1 MATNNLKVTELDFDA
16 IKQNLRDYLRDSS
29 VNPEFQDYDF
39 EASGL
44 NVLLNILAYNT
55 HYNAYYLNMVANE
68 AFLDTAKL
76 RPSVVS
82 LAKSLGYTPHSTNAP
97 VASVNVT
104 VLSENTTTGEL
115 IIPAY
120 YQFQSNQID
129 GTSFTF
135 NTLEQYT
142 ATKSAGNYYFENVN
156 IYEGQIVTYR
166 FTYNELSNPKQ
177 VFTLPD
183 ENIDTS
189 TLKVAVLPSSTSSS
203 STPYTLVSDILNTD
217 ASSEVFY
224 LQESAVGR
232 YEVYFGNDYIGKKLT
247 NGNIVIV
254 TYLVTNGTAAN
265 KANNFV
271 GTSSLTDSLDET
283 LTTITVEPV
292 SEAVGGIGKEDI
304 DSIKYSASTSYTAQ
318 NRLVTQNDY
327 SSYIL
332 NKYPSIDSVSVWG
345 GEDETPP
352 VFGKVYI
359 SMKPKTGYY
368 LSESEKTRILTD
380 IVGPKAVLSID
391 PEIRDP
397 EYLYVKLSTNIKYD
411 TKKTVAT
418 PDVIKTSV
426 KNKILEYFNLNVNQF
441 NSTFA
446 ISKLNEE
453 IDNMYDAI
461 IGIQT
466 TMRLEKKFIPALS
479 TNSTY
484 TINFNASL
492 YRGTLINRLVSDQF
506 DVLDNSGTRRT
517 AILEEVPES
526 FTGIADIL
534 ITNGGTG
541 YTSQPTVTITGDGTG
556 ATATAKIVNGKIES
570 FTITNRG
577 INYSRALITV
587 SGGGGFGAT
596 AVVVLNSRYGTLR
609 TVYFDSNAERKVINP
624 TAGTIDY
631 DSGQI
636 VLNNLNVLSTS
647 STSGY
652 IKLNVQ
658 SESEIISSIKN
669 TLIVIDSTDSSS
681 ITTTLTA
688 V

>member
-1 MATNNLKVTELDFDA
+1 MATNNLKVTELDFDT
-16 IKQNLRDYLRDSS
+16 IKQNLKDYLRDSS

-104 VLSENTTTGEL
+104 VPSENTTSGEL
-115 IIPAY
+115 ILPAY

-142 ATKSAGNYYFENVN
+142 ATKSGGNYYFENVN
-156 IYEGQIVTYR
+156 IYEGQVVTYR

-183 ENIDTS
+183 ENIDTN
-189 TLKVAVLPSSTSSS
+189 TLKVSVLPSSTSST

-232 YEVYFGNDYIGKKLT
+232 YEIYFGNDYIGKKLN

-254 TYLVTNGTAAN
+254 TYLVTNGTVAN

-271 GTSSLTDSLDET
+271 ATGSLTDSLDET
-283 LTTITVEPV
+283 LTTITVDSV
-292 SEAVGGIGKEDI
+292 SEAVGGIGKEDV
-304 DSIKYSASTSYTAQ
+304 DSIKYSASTSYAAQ
-318 NRLVTQNDY
+318 NRLVTQKDY

-345 GEDETPP
+345 GEEETPP

-359 SMKPKTGYY
+359 SMKPKTGYF
-368 LSESEKTRILTD
+368 LSETEKIRILTD
-380 IVGPKAVLSID
+380 IVGPKAILSID

-397 EYLYVKLSTNIKYD
+397 EYLYVKLNTNVKYD
-411 TKKTVAT
+411 PKKTVAS
-418 PDVIKTSV
+418 PDTIRTSV
-426 KNKILEYFNLNVNQF
+426 RNKILEYFDLNVNKF

-484 TINFNASL
+484 TINFNSSL
-492 YRGTLINRLVSDQF
+492 YRGSQINRLISDQF
-506 DVLDNSGTRRT
+506 DVFDNSGTRRT

-526 FTGIADIL
+526 FTGIAGIL

-609 TVYFDSNAERKVINP
+609 TVYFDSNAERKIINP

-647 STSGY
+647 SPTGY
-652 IKLNVQ
+652 IKINVE

-669 TLIVIDSTDSSS
+669 TLIVIDSTDSSA

>member
-16 IKQNLRDYLRDSS
+16 IKQNLKDYLRDSS

-82 LAKSLGYTPHSTNAP
+82 LAKSLGYTPHSINAP
-97 VASVNVT
+97 VASINVVVT
-104 VLSENTTTGEL
+104 SDNIENGEL
-115 IIPAY
+115 TIPAY

-129 GTSFTF
+129 NTSFTF
-135 NTLEQYT
+135 NTLEQHT
-142 ATKSAGNYYFENVN
+142 ATKSAGNYYFENID
-156 IYEGQIVTYR
+156 IYEGQVVSYR
-166 FTYNELSNPKQ
+166 FSYNELSNPKQ
-177 VFTLPD
+177 LFTLPD
-183 ENIDTS
+183 ANIDTN
-189 TLKVAVLPSSTSSS
+189 TLKVSVLASSTNPT

-217 ASSEVFY
+217 SSSDVFY
-224 LQESAVGR
+224 LQESATGR
-232 YEVYFGNDYIGKKLT
+232 YEIYFGNNNIGKKLT

-254 TYLVTNGTAAN
+254 TYLVTNGTNAN

-271 GTSSLTDSLDET
+271 ATGSLTDSLEET
-283 LTTITVEPV
+283 LTTITVTSV
-292 SEAVGGIGKEDI
+292 SEAVGGTDKEDI
-304 DSIKYSASTSYTAQ
+304 DSIKNSASTSYASQ
-318 NRLVTQNDY
+318 NRLVTQKDY

-345 GEDETPP
+345 GEDESPP
-352 VFGKVYI
+352 IFGKVYI

-368 LSESEKTRILTD
+368 LSETEKTRILTD
-380 IVGPKAVLSID
+380 IIGPKAVLSID

-397 EYLYVKLSTNIKYD
+397 EYVYVKLNTLVKYD
-411 TKKTVAT
+411 TKKTVSSQDT
-418 PDVIKTSV
+418 IRNSI
-426 KNKILEYFNLNVNQF
+426 KNKIIEYFNLNVNQF
-441 NSTFA
+441 DSTFA
-446 ISKLNEE
+446 ISKLDEE
-453 IDNMYDAI
+453 IDNLYDAI

-466 TMRLEKKFIPALS
+466 TMRLEKKFKPALL

-506 DVLDNSGTRRT
+506 DVFDNQGIRRT

-526 FTGIADIL
+526 FTGISNIL
-534 ITNGGTG
+534 ITNGGSG
-541 YTSQPTVTITGDGTG
+541 YTSQPTITITGDGVG

-609 TVYFDSNAERKVINP
+609 TVYFDSNAERKIINP

-631 DSGQI
+631 DSGQV

-647 STSGY
+647 STDGF

-669 TLIVIDSTDSSS
+669 TLIVIDSNDSSA
-681 ITTTLTA
+681 ITTTLIA

>member
-1 MATNNLKVTELDFDA
+1 MATNNLKVTELDFDT
-16 IKQNLRDYLRDSS
+16 IKQNLKNYLRDSS

-104 VLSENTTTGEL
+104 VTTENPLVGQL
-115 IIPAY
+115 ILPAY

-135 NTLEQYT
+135 NTLDQYT
-142 ATKSAGNYYFENVN
+142 ATKSGGNYYFENVN

-177 VFTLPD
+177 LFTLPD
-183 ENIDTS
+183 ENIDTN
-189 TLKVAVLPSSTSSS
+189 TLRVSVFASSSSSS
-203 STPYTLVSDILNTD
+203 STPYTLVSDILNTT
-217 ASSEVFY
+217 STSEVFY

-232 YEVYFGNDYIGKKLT
+232 YEIYFGNDYIGKKLT
-247 NGNIVIV
+247 NGNIVVV

-271 GTSSLTDSLDET
+271 ATSSLTDSLSDT
-283 LTTITVEPV
+283 LTTIEVTSV
-292 SEAVGGIGKEDI
+292 SEAVGGIGKEEI
-304 DSIKYSASTSYTAQ
+304 DSIKNSASTSYAAQ

-345 GEDETPP
+345 GEDELPP
-352 VFGKVYI
+352 IFGKVYI
-359 SMKPKTGYY
+359 AMKPKTGYY
-368 LSESEKTRILTD
+368 LSETEKTRIINE
-380 IVGPKAVLSID
+380 IVSPKAILSID
-391 PEIRDP
+391 AEIRDP
-397 EYLYVKLSTNIKYD
+397 EYVYVKLVNNIKYD

-426 KNKILEYFNLNVNQF
+426 RNKILEYFDLYVNKF

-453 IDNMYDAI
+453 IDNLYDAI

-466 TMRLEKKFIPALS
+466 TMRLEKKFLPALS

-484 TINFNASL
+484 TINFNSSL
-492 YRGTLINRLVSDQF
+492 YRGSQINRLVSDEF
-506 DVLDNSGTRRT
+506 DVFDNSGTRRT
-517 AILEEVPES
+517 AIIEEVPES
-526 FTGIADIL
+526 YTGIADIM

-556 ATATAKIVNGKIES
+556 ATAVAKIVNGKIQS

-577 INYSRALITV
+577 INYSRAVITI

-596 AVVVLNSRYGTLR
+596 AVVVLNSRFGTLR
-609 TVYFDSNAERKVINP
+609 TVYFDSNAERKVVNP

-631 DSGQI
+631 ESGKI
-636 VLNNLNVLSTS
+636 TLNNLNVISTKS
-647 STSGY
+647 STGY
-652 IKLNVQ
+652 IKINVQ

-681 ITTTLTA
+681 ITTNLTA